1 MFLAVQNSSIGDLVP
16 WLVGWS
22 GITNNQTLQS
32 DPRDSRISLVFDQF
46 ETRRRIYVMGIVTTE
61 VKRFWPRVANLRL
74 GAGKMCGSTKVV
86 GEKNPKK
93 RKWSDLTNNLIFAV
107 CPGGGV
113 QSANE
118 RRDGE
123 HHQVPV

>member
-1 MFLAVQNSSIGDLVP
+1 MSLGL
-16 WLVGWS
+16 S
-22 GITNNQTLQS
+22 GTTNNQTLQS

-86 GEKNPKK
+86 GKK
-93 RKWSDLTNNLIFAV
+93 TKKTKVVGFD
-107 CPGGGV
+107 
-113 QSANE
+113 
-118 RRDGE
+118 
-123 HHQVPV
+123 